1 MGDWKKVYSAPRL
14 TAYGHVTTLTQA
26 GTGATAEQNPGKGA
40 ATKQNVM
47 A

>member
-26 GTGATAEQNPGKGA
+26 GTVNAAEGQGQSMMDINL
-40 ATKQNVM
+40 M
-47 A
+47 L